1 MMQLNSVV
9 FIVTAF
15 LLLRSEEASVCLC
28 EGMALFGGN
37 IPNFTGMGDHGVCC
51 LFKWFW
57 EENTHE
63 IICTFD

>member
-28 EGMALFGGN
+28 EGMALFWGEHTEFYG
-37 IPNFTGMGDHGVCC
+37 HGRSWC
-51 LFKWFW
+51 LLLILNGSGRKI
-57 EENTHE
+57 HMR
-63 IICTFD
+63 